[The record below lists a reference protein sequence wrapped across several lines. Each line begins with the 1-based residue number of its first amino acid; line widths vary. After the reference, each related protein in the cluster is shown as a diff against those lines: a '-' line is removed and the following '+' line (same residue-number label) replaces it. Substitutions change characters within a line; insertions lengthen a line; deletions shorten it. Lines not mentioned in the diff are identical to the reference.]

1 MILLIYGINSKIIEK
16 EKIIEIVSDYEK
28 LFNEFN
34 DTFNLIKKEFF
45 QSEAV
50 IISTCLRYE
59 ILISLSGREIK
70 EETEAKKFLITL
82 LKKFFNDVLK
92 KRGLRLSDD
101 KHFCVASRGALDHLY
116 SVMSGF
122 ESEDIGE
129 IQVLGQIKDSYSR
142 CREAGICGKIIEKIY
157 ETGLK
162 CVIKV
167 RNKVP
172 AFIDRNIIKKNILKK
187 IHERFSDG
195 EFSQIR
201 AMIAGSGVVA
211 RGLAAALRVP
221 GIKTDLIK
229 KSEDIKYEE
238 LINYDILIFD
248 VADIGFC
255 VKNNFL
261 YGPGA
266 KKIVVIDM
274 SISRNIPPAAASLDN
289 IELITIEDLISS
301 NWKEG
306 EIIKKRSMN
315 GNFYQQASRIVTAA
329 SKNACE
335 EISFH
340 FENESQL
347 ALIKEI
353 AAAIEAE
360 FEKSAKKMNAGNY
373 IEKNDKLKRTLIK
386 KIPAILKRNALLV
399 N

>member
-1 MILLIYGINSKIIEK
+1 LIILIYGINSKIIEK
-16 EKIIEIVSDYEK
+16 EKILEIVSDYEK

-34 DTFNLIKKEFF
+34 DIFSLIKKKIPRV
-45 QSEAV
+45 EAV

-59 ILISLSGREIK
+59 ILISLRGSENK
-70 EETEAKKFLITL
+70 DEAKAKRFIITR
-82 LKKFFNDVLK
+82 LKEFFNDILK
-92 KRGLRLSDD
+92 KRGLKLSSD
-101 KHFCVASRGALDHLY
+101 KHFCATSRGALDHLY

-142 CREAGICGKIIEKIY
+142 CREAGLSGKIIEKIY

-172 AFIDRNIIKKNILKK
+172 AFTDRNIIKKNILKK

-195 EFSQIR
+195 EFSRIR
-201 AMIAGSGVVA
+201 AMIAGGGGVA

-266 KKIVVIDM
+266 KKIIVIDM
-274 SISRNIPPAAASLDN
+274 SISRNIPPAAASLEN
-289 IELITIEDLISS
+289 IELITIEDLIPS
-301 NWKEG
+301 NWKDG
-306 EIIKKRSMN
+306 EIIKKRCTN
-315 GNFYQQASRIVTAA
+315 GNFYQQASRIVAAA

-335 EISFH
+335 ELSFH
-340 FENESQL
+340 FENETQL

-360 FEKSAKKMNAGNY
+360 FEKSSKKMNVDNY

-386 KIPAILKRNALLV
+386 KIPALIKRKSPQF
-399 N
+399 